1 MSWPLPVSWFVI
13 LPNPRTST
21 NGHANMPEWNDEL
34 VDYVNKSCRSN
45 ITQYRIRYSYMFK
58 EIIYIY
64 ISNINIYIYRTVY
77 CILYTLGL

>member
-64 ISNINIYIYRTVY
+64 IYQI
-77 CILYTLGL
+77 